1 MSQLKVSNYVG
12 IVLFFAL
19 SLLPPL
25 FYGQDRATIVGTVTD
40 STGAV
45 VPGATVVITNSA
57 AGTNRTLET
66 NSSGNFNA
74 PDLNIGT
81 YSVRCTMQGFKE
93 YTKNGIALNIND
105 TVRADIQLETGTVS
119 QNVTVTANALEVQ
132 ADSSE
137 VSYLISGS
145 QVSQLDINGRNI
157 VALTQLG
164 PGVTTNA
171 SDFVLPTQTSSQSPS
186 FNGMGPANNRWII
199 DGGEAYDRGDAGD
212 LNIAPSPDALAEF
225 KVLSSNYTADYGF
238 GSGGTID
245 MALKSGTRDFHGG
258 LWEYLRNDALDA
270 DSYFSKLSQTP
281 KPELRFNIFGGNLG
295 GPIFIPGHY
304 NTNRSK
310 TFFSSMKRT
319 AESF

>member
-1 MSQLKVSNYVG
+1 
-12 IVLFFAL
+12 
-19 SLLPPL
+19 
-25 FYGQDRATIVGTVTD
+25 
-40 STGAV
+40 
-45 VPGATVVITNSA
+45 
-57 AGTNRTLET
+57 
-66 NSSGNFNA
+66 
-74 PDLNIGT
+74 
-81 YSVRCTMQGFKE
+81 
-93 YTKNGIALNIND
+93 
-105 TVRADIQLETGTVS
+105 
-119 QNVTVTANALEVQ
+119 
-132 ADSSE
+132 
-137 VSYLISGS
+137 
-145 QVSQLDINGRNI
+145 
-157 VALTQLG
+157 
-164 PGVTTNA
+164 
-171 SDFVLPTQTSSQSPS
+171 
-186 FNGMGPANNRWII
+186 MGPANNRWII

-245 MALKSGTRDFHGG
+245 MALESGTRDFHGG

-304 NTNRSK
+304 NTNQSK